1 VHVDGPRGWIRRD
14 EGHRS
19 GDCRL
24 DPLSDFPWLPPALPH
39 PTVGLPGPEGRPGF
53 HPQTKTVAMTMRLLV
68 ASSLAVLM
76 LGCSGAEQDEPSS
89 EDTPETAPESF
100 GTIER
105 LDPGLDAIVPPDA
118 VVERATTG
126 FSWVEGPVWTRDG
139 TLMFSAIHDN
149 SIQRWTP
156 GEGVAT
162 FLQPA
167 GYQGEEPYGG
177 PEPGTNGLTLDPEG
191 RLVAAGHAR
200 RTVFRLESLDPGA
213 PMTVLADSYQGRPFS
228 SPNDLTFKS
237 DGSLYFTDPPY
248 GLPTQ
253 GDQDPLKEQ
262 PVNGVYRL
270 RGAASI
276 PAGAEPDESAVDLII
291 DDLTR
296 PNGIAFSPDEQ
307 SLYVGISDR
316 ASPVWMRYDV
326 QPDGSVANGSVFLS
340 AAGAEGIGGPD
351 GIKFDQEGN
360 LYGSGPGGLW
370 IISPEG
376 THLGTVLLPERASN
390 CAWGGPDGQTLFITA
405 SSSVYSIRL
414 NIPGVLP

>member
-1 VHVDGPRGWIRRD
+1 
-14 EGHRS
+14 
-19 GDCRL
+19 
-24 DPLSDFPWLPPALPH
+24 
-39 PTVGLPGPEGRPGF
+39 
-53 HPQTKTVAMTMRLLV
+53 MTIRLLV
-68 ASSLAVLM
+68 ASSLVVLM

-89 EDTPETAPESF
+89 EDTPEDTEETAPESF

-105 LDPGLDAIVPPDA
+105 LDPALDAIVPPDA

-126 FSWVEGPVWTRDG
+126 FSWVEGPAWTRDG
-139 TLMFSAIHDN
+139 SLLFSAIHDN
-149 SIQRWTP
+149 SIQRWIP

-200 RTVFRLESLDPGA
+200 RIVFRLESLDPDA
-213 PMTVLADSYQGRPFS
+213 PMTVLADSYQGRPFN

-253 GDQDPLKEQ
+253 GDEDPLKEQ

-307 SLYVGISDR
+307 YLFVGISDP
-316 ASPVWMRYDV
+316 ANLVWMRYEV
-326 QPDGSVANGSVFLS
+326 QPDGTVANGSVFLS
-340 AAGAEGIGGPD
+340 AAGAEGMGAPD

-390 CAWGGPDGQTLFITA
+390 CAWGGPDGRTLFITA

-414 NIPGVLP
+414 NIPGILP